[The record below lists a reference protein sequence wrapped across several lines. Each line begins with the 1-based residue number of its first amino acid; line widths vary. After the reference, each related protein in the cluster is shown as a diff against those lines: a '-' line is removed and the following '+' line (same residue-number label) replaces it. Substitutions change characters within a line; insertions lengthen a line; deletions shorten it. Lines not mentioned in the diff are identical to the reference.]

1 MGVAILRKIR
11 YNTCMSN
18 YLARIVLDIEDLAGS
33 NLKLDK
39 AANHCA
45 ARLSD
50 IGGGAQIR

>member
-1 MGVAILRKIR
+1 MKKHLV
-11 YNTCMSN
+11 
-18 YLARIVLDIEDLAGS
+18 RIVMDIEDLAGY

-39 AANHCA
+39 AANHCV